1 MKKHLINILCGLALL
16 TACNSGSEI
25 PTLTPE
31 EQIIQET
38 MGDFDGTVD
47 MTSFVNDVQ
56 QSLWT
61 VDRLDVSYSNGEFV
75 SNALFDGGS
84 VINRMMLFPD
94 GTGRIFHF
102 PDYDPLKP
110 PFYEEIEWCVSESL
124 PNTIE
129 LYNPRI
135 ELEAPT
141 ANYDQHAA
149 RTTLELLGY
158 REGHFVMKGMQP
170 FAYWGGR
177 TSEGIYYDYCLISG
191 ELVTDRETIDTY
203 LGYEEYDPDAE

>member
-38 MGDFDGTVD
+38 MGNFDGPVD
-47 MTSFVNDVQ
+47 MTSFVSDVQ

-61 VDRLDVSYSNGEFV
+61 VDRLDVSYSNGELV
-75 SNALFDGGS
+75 TNARFAGGS
-84 VINRMMLFPD
+84 IIQRMMLFPD
-94 GTGRIFHF
+94 GSGRIFHF

-177 TSEGIYYDYCLISG
+177 TSDGIYYDYCLISG
-191 ELVTDRETIDTY
+191 KLVTDRETIDTY

>member
-16 TACNSGSEI
+16 TACNSETENPI
-25 PTLTPE
+25 LTPE

-94 GTGRIFHF
+94 GTGRIFYH
-102 PDYDPLKP
+102 PDDPRYE
-110 PFYEEIEWCVSESL
+110 PFYEEIEWSVSESL

-129 LYNPRI
+129 LYASSWRPRRQTTTSM
-135 ELEAPT
+135 PP
-141 ANYDQHAA
+141 A
-149 RTTLELLGY
+149 RRSNCSAT
-158 REGHFVMKGMQP
+158 
-170 FAYWGGR
+170 GR
-177 TSEGIYYDYCLISG
+177 GTSS
-191 ELVTDRETIDTY
+191 
-203 LGYEEYDPDAE
+203 

>member
-1 MKKHLINILCGLALL
+1 MKKHLINILCCLALL

-84 VINRMMLFPD
+84 IIQRMMLFPD
-94 GTGRIFHF
+94 GSGRIFHF

-191 ELVTDRETIDTY
+191 KLVTDRETIDTY

>member
-1 MKKHLINILCGLALL
+1 M

-38 MGDFDGTVD
+38 MGNFDGPVD

-129 LYNPRI
+129 LYSPRI

-191 ELVTDRETIDTY
+191 KLVTDRETIDTY

>member
-38 MGDFDGTVD
+38 MGNFDGPVD

-191 ELVTDRETIDTY
+191 KLVTDRETIDTY

>member
-38 MGDFDGTVD
+38 MGNFDGPVD

-84 VINRMMLFPD
+84 VIQRMMLFPD
-94 GTGRIFHF
+94 GSGRIFHF

-191 ELVTDRETIDTY
+191 KLVTDRETIDTY

>member
-1 MKKHLINILCGLALL
+1 M

-84 VINRMMLFPD
+84 IIQRMMLFPD
-94 GTGRIFHF
+94 GSGRIFHF

-191 ELVTDRETIDTY
+191 KLVTDRETIDTY

>member
-1 MKKHLINILCGLALL
+1 M

-38 MGDFDGTVD
+38 MGNFDGPVD

-84 VINRMMLFPD
+84 VIQRMMLFPD
-94 GTGRIFHF
+94 GSGRIFHF

-191 ELVTDRETIDTY
+191 KLVTDRETIDTY

>member
-1 MKKHLINILCGLALL
+1 MKKHLINTLWFLLLL
-16 TACNSGSEI
+16 TACNSETENPI
-25 PTLTPE
+25 LTPE

-61 VDRLDVSYSNGEFV
+61 VDRLDVSYSNGELV
-75 SNALFDGGS
+75 TNARFAGGS
-84 VINRMMLFPD
+84 IIQRMMLFPD
-94 GTGRIFHF
+94 GSGRIFHF

-191 ELVTDRETIDTY
+191 KLVTDRETINTY
-203 LGYEEYDPDAE
+203 LGYAAYDPDVE

>member
-94 GTGRIFHF
+94 GSGRIFHF

-129 LYNPRI
+129 LYSPRI

-191 ELVTDRETIDTY
+191 KLVTDRETIDTY

>member
-94 GTGRIFHF
+94 GTGRIFYH
-102 PDYDPLKP
+102 PDDPRYE
-110 PFYEEIEWCVSESL
+110 PFYEEIEWSVSESL

-149 RTTLELLGY
+149 RTTLELLSY
-158 REGHFVMKGMQP
+158 RKGLFVMKGMQP

-177 TSEGIYYDYCLISG
+177 TSDGIYYDYCLISG
-191 ELVTDRETIDTY
+191 KLVTDRKTIDTY
-203 LGYEEYDPDAE
+203 LGYAAYDPDVE

>member
-38 MGDFDGTVD
+38 MGNFDGPVD
-47 MTSFVNDVQ
+47 MTSFVSDVQ

-191 ELVTDRETIDTY
+191 KLVTDRETIDTY